1 MLVDVEKTK
10 EYLKTEFGIETVE
23 ELEEAWAKTSDID
36 IGLFVTP
43 IFWKERRVAQ

>member
-1 MLVDVEKTK
+1 MDVEKTK

-23 ELEEAWAKTSDID
+23 ELEEACEKTRDID

>member
-1 MLVDVEKTK
+1 MDVEKTK
-10 EYLKTEFGIETVE
+10 EYLKTEFGVGTVE
-23 ELEEAWAKTSDID
+23 ELEEACEKMIDID